1 MKTATHPKYEIVEIS
16 CACGATLTTRST
28 EKMIRL
34 DICASCHPFFT
45 GTQKIVDT
53 EGRVERFKKK
63 YTTPVKTDEKAKP
76 TAKAK
81 AKTTAKR

>member
-1 MKTATHPKYEIVEIS
+1 MKTGVHPKYNEVDIS
-16 CACGATLTTRST
+16 CACGAVLTSRST
-28 EKMIRL
+28 VSEIRL

-63 YTTPVKTDEKAKP
+63 YVKVAK
-76 TAKAK
+76 
-81 AKTTAKR
+81 